1 MIATVGT
8 GSIAPGTGTFRAIVW
23 KELREG
29 LKPAGVALA
38 IVALGLLFSTSISGS
53 TRSVGMS
60 AEASFPISF
69 FTLTSAAAAF
79 LIGRAQMVR
88 EYRGDMWALLTHRPV
103 TRSTLFRGKVVAG
116 VLLYLIAAG
125 VPLVLSIA
133 WRAAPGNYPAPFDP
147 RMVLPD
153 VADMLCG
160 LVYFCAALLCT
171 MREARWYASRFTPIG
186 AAILCS
192 TLVVGTPSFW
202 AAMGVV
208 IVGLVVVSTAAHGAF
223 VAAGMYE
230 PQSLRSR
237 AALALSVGL
246 GLEMAGGV
254 AMGIVSLFLVV
265 RGPVAHDFRI
275 TKVAIVS
282 DGSLARVTRSL
293 RMLGGA
299 EQATSVTD
307 LDGQPIDRYQD
318 STARGTKLTAGVV
331 STADIPADSGDRY
344 RSFDRNRGYRGTEDI
359 FVPLVQMPP
368 APAAASWYF
377 MRRLG
382 LIAGYDNQTGQQ
394 LGWLGPDGFSPGKVP
409 PAHRFEGSLRP
420 YTEYMY
426 LQPLIALPR
435 AVYRLDLPNHGIR
448 QVFSAPAGEEVLGAA
463 GSGDSRA
470 TVLAE
475 PRSQFDAIAT
485 TGRIYVQAHDGT
497 PELSAAR
504 DPRATG
510 YGTVSVTRALLAPNQ
525 PTFVWY
531 KPENGSL
538 SGRALDQARDQ
549 ITKLGDDNQVLA
561 QFTVRSDSGPTSV
574 AKPEWAQ
581 IVGMGLVQ
589 PVTWRS
595 IEAIR
600 DRLRYG
606 PSRRAHR
613 LTGPT
618 IAGWLA
624 SIIGSIVSALLGF
637 MIGRRYA
644 FDSRRLWLWTA
655 LGFVLGPLGVL
666 LMLSLIDWPAREPC
680 PSCGRERVVT
690 RERCEHCA
698 GAFNRPPVDGTE
710 MFEDALSVG
719 S

>member
-29 LKPAGVALA
+29 VKPGGVALA
-38 IVALGLLFSTSISGS
+38 IVGLGLLFSTSISGS

-103 TRSTLFRGKVVAG
+103 TRSTLFWGKVVAG
-116 VLLYLIAAG
+116 GLLYLIAAG

-133 WRAAPGNYPAPFDP
+133 WRAAPGNYPAPFDA
-147 RMVLPD
+147 RMVLPY

-171 MREARWYASRFTPIG
+171 MREARWYASRFMPLG
-186 AAILCS
+186 AAITCS
-192 TLVVGTPSFW
+192 TLVVATPSFW

-208 IVGLVVVSTAAHGAF
+208 VVGLVVVATAARGAF
-223 VAAGMYE
+223 VAGGIYE

-246 GLEMAGGV
+246 GLEMTGGV
-254 AMGIVSLFLVV
+254 ALGIVSLFLVV
-265 RGPVAHDFRI
+265 RSPMARDFRT

-282 DGSLARVTRSL
+282 DGTLARVTSSL
-293 RMLGGA
+293 RMLGGGL
-299 EQATSVTD
+299 EVVHVTD
-307 LDGQPIDRYQD
+307 LDGQPIDQGRD
-318 STARGTKLTAGVV
+318 STARRVGLMLGVA
-331 STADIPADSGDRY
+331 STADIPIDPDGHY
-344 RSFDRNRGYRGTEDI
+344 REFDRNRGYRGTDDI

-368 APAAASWYF
+368 GPATASWYY

-382 LIAGYDNQTGQQ
+382 LIAGYDNETGRQV
-394 LGWLGPDGFSPGKVP
+394 GWLGPDGFTPGRVA

-420 YTEYMY
+420 YTEYM
-426 LQPLIALPR
+426 QPLIALPR
-435 AVYRLDLPNHGIR
+435 AVYRLDLPNRGIQ

-463 GSGDSRA
+463 GVGENRA
-470 TVLAE
+470 TPLSN

-485 TGRIYVQAHDGT
+485 TGRVYVQAHDGT
-497 PELSAAR
+497 PQLSVAR

-510 YGTVSVTRALLAPNQ
+510 YGTVSVTRALLAPDQ
-525 PTFVWY
+525 PTFLWY
-531 KPENGSL
+531 KPDNGSL
-538 SGRALDQARDQ
+538 SGPALAAARDQ
-549 ITKLGDDNQVLA
+549 ITKLGDDNHIIA
-561 QFTVRSDSGPTSV
+561 QFTVRSDSEPTRV
-574 AKPEWAQ
+574 VQPEWAQ
-581 IVGMGLVQ
+581 IVATGLVQ
-589 PVTWRS
+589 PATQRS
-595 IEAIR
+595 ITAIR

-606 PSRRAHR
+606 PPRRAHR

-618 IAGWLA
+618 IAAWLA

-637 MIGRRYA
+637 IIGRRYA
-644 FDSRRLWLWTA
+644 FDASRLWLWTT

-698 GAFNRPPVDGTE
+698 AAFNQPPVDGTE
-710 MFEDALSVG
+710 IFEGVETVG
-719 S
+719 R